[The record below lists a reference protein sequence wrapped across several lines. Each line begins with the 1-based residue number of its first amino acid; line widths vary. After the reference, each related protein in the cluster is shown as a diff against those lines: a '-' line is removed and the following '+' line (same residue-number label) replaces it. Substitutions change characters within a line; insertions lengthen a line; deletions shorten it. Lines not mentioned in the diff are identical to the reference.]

1 MSAVLSA
8 ILGLY
13 LGHAQ
18 GLDPVSAHIAQQ
30 EVQRLLSPAG
40 VELVWDQ
47 ADRDVGRAIVGTFNG
62 SCSLDSLPADPSGK
76 AGDVALA
83 QSVVSYGR
91 VLPYFH
97 VDCARL
103 IRTLTPALQPL
114 STPLRRALFGRA
126 LGRVMA
132 HEVYHILSQ
141 RTDHDDTGVAKAS
154 FTLHDLTAPQFEFEF
169 SQMARAR

>member
-18 GLDPVSAHIAQQ
+18 SLDPVSVHIARQ
-30 EVQRLLSPAG
+30 EIQRLLAPAG
-40 VELVWDQ
+40 VELVWNQ
-47 ADRDVGRAIVGTFNG
+47 ADRDVGRAVVGTFEG
-62 SCSLDSLPADPSGK
+62 SCSLDTLPTGPSGYTG
-76 AGDVALA
+76 AVALA
-83 QSVVSYGR
+83 ESSVSSGR

-114 STPLRRALFGRA
+114 TLPLRRELFGRA

-141 RTDHDDTGVAKAS
+141 RKDHDEVGVAKAS
-154 FTLHDLTAPQFEFEF
+154 FTLHDLTAQRFDFEFPL
-169 SQMARAR
+169 MARAR